1 MRFLKN
7 SFELLIAFR
16 YLRSKRKESFIS
28 IVSGFSLIG
37 IALGVATLI
46 IVMSVMNG
54 YHVELLKRIL
64 GINGHIT
71 ITNSSST
78 IKNYD
83 SYVSKIKQIDGVTFV
98 APVLINQ
105 TVVSANN
112 TTSGALIRSMDA
124 QSLQNKPLVRD
135 SISLTA
141 MKQFEEGKG
150 LILGVTLAKQLN
162 VKAGDFV
169 KIISSQTST
178 TIAGSI
184 PRMKTYKVIGTFDV
198 GMYEYNVTTIF
209 MPIKDAQLFFQ
220 KPNAVSDIEVM
231 VKNPENLEDVKA
243 HIAASFNE
251 PLKMVDWAMINSS
264 LFDALAVE
272 RNVMFLILTLIII
285 VAAFNIISSLI
296 MLVKDKATNIAI
308 LRTMGASKKSVL
320 TIFIICGSLIGFIGT
335 IFGAMLGILF
345 SMNIESI
352 RTFLQSIT
360 GVKLF
365 DPVIYFLTQ
374 LPSSVDF
381 FEVMMIICI
390 SLLISLLATIYPA
403 WRAARLMPAEVLR
416 YE

>member
-37 IALGVATLI
+37 IALGVATII

-71 ITNSSST
+71 ITNSTST
-78 IKNYD
+78 IKDYD
-83 SYVSKIKQIDGVTFV
+83 SYVSKIKNIDGVTFA

-112 TTSGALIRSMDA
+112 TTAGALIRSMDA
-124 QSLQNKPLVRD
+124 QGLQNKPLVRD
-135 SISLTA
+135 SISLTTL
-141 MKQFEEGKG
+141 KQFEEGKG

-162 VKAGDFV
+162 VKTGDFV
-169 KIISSQTST
+169 KVISSQTSS

-209 MPIKDAQLFFQ
+209 MPMKDAQLFFQ

-231 VKNPENLEDVKA
+231 VKNPESLEDVKA

-308 LRTMGASKKSVL
+308 IRTMGASRKSVL
-320 TIFIICGSLIGFIGT
+320 IIFIICGSLIGFIGT
-335 IFGAMLGILF
+335 IFGAILGILF